1 MSDITASERRLSA
14 ALDRMDQ
21 LLDAGLPARADTG
34 LIAELT
40 QQRDEALARLAER
53 PDAAPEA
60 AADTV
65 DLGGL
70 QARLDAA
77 TEQAAALARANDALI
92 AANRDLIEAQET
104 GGIGP
109 DEQMAALEA
118 ELDALRAARAAEMAQ
133 MSEIMTELE
142 RLLADEPAILE
153 PASDPSA
160 PSDEER

>member
-40 QQRDEALARLAER
+40 RQRDEALARLAER

-70 QARLDAA
+70 QAHLDAA

-153 PASDPSA
+153 PASA

>member
-21 LLDAGLPARADTG
+21 LLDAGLPGRADTG

-40 QQRDEALARLAER
+40 RQRDEALARLADQ
-53 PDAAPEA
+53 PGDASDAT
-60 AADTV
+60 ADTA
-65 DLGGL
+65 DLSGL

-92 AANRDLIEAQET
+92 AANRDLMEAQET

-153 PASDPSA
+153 PASA